1 MYLTRFSLAFIC
13 FINFSLLCPC
23 FYLCSYFY
31 CYPCLK
37 LRSLIATSS
46 LCKLVKLVKMA
57 DHDQLCGHTGGHT
70 VKLYHKSN
78 VLICFKA
85 LQVISGFTPAY
96 KFHSEVC
103 GCGTQIPTRF
113 GSYKIDLL
121 TSSAYGI
128 FGLNLFLFNSC
139 IRRLTVLLRYQAA
152 RKFGVK
158 FILV

>member
-1 MYLTRFSLAFIC
+1 MLTLRFTNMYLTRFSLAFIC

-23 FYLCSYFY
+23 FYLCSHFHY
-31 CYPCLK
+31 YPFLK

-46 LCKLVKLVKMA
+46 LCKLVKLVKIA
-57 DHDQLCGHTGGHT
+57 DHDQLCGHT

-85 LQVISGFTPAY
+85 LQVIYGFTPAY
-96 KFHSEVC
+96 KFHSEVY

-121 TSSAYGI
+121 TRSAYGI

-139 IRRLTVLLRYQAA
+139 I
-152 RKFGVK
+152 
-158 FILV
+158 